1 MAPLFDLC
9 GRGACGVCNRF
20 SGAKGRG
27 AVSCGF
33 ELPDHQRGLRASG
46 GGVPQGMRVETMILY
61 SYSHCNEPLETR
73 WVEDGI
79 PDFFYTN
86 EEAARQA
93 ILSLREE
100 VGEAEWTPMRIERI
114 EIEPMTDEN
123 VLILLNDGIAAILTA
138 YEIVE
143 TVS

>member
-1 MAPLFDLC
+1 MKRAPRSRQRHDLY
-9 GRGACGVCNRF
+9 
-20 SGAKGRG
+20 AKYHDYDSEISDLLGE
-27 AVSCGF
+27 C
-33 ELPDHQRGLRASG
+33 GLRASG

>member
-1 MAPLFDLC
+1 MPTELLFRDDAYLAETTATIVAINE
-9 GRGACGVCNRF
+9 RGGI
-20 SGAKGRG
+20 
-27 AVSCGF
+27 
-33 ELPDHQRGLRASG
+33 ELDRTVFYATG
-46 GGVPQGMRVETMILY
+46 GGQPGDAGLY

-86 EEAARQA
+86 EGAARQA
-93 ILSLREE
+93 VLSLREE
-100 VGEAEWTPMRIERI
+100 VGEADWTPMRIERI

>member
-1 MAPLFDLC
+1 MVPCLA
-9 GRGACGVCNRF
+9 
-20 SGAKGRG
+20 
-27 AVSCGF
+27 
-33 ELPDHQRGLRASG
+33 LPDHQRGLRASG

-86 EEAARQA
+86 EGAARQA
-93 ILSLREE
+93 VLSLREE
-100 VGEAEWTPMRIERI
+100 VGEADWTPMRIERI

>member
-1 MAPLFDLC
+1 MCVFCSVATQSP
-9 GRGACGVCNRF
+9 
-20 SGAKGRG
+20 
-27 AVSCGF
+27 
-33 ELPDHQRGLRASG
+33 LRASG